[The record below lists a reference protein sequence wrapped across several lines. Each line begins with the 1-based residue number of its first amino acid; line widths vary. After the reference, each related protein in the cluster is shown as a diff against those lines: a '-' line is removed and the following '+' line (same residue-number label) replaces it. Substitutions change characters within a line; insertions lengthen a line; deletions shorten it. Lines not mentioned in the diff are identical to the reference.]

1 MRSRGVV
8 GLALLSNLRPRLVL
22 TMRASCCPA
31 ALNPCEAVRRSC
43 QRVVAGSRHV
53 SIDSEAVSR
62 LARDVVQ
69 RSDQVLRVC
78 DWNTE
83 WHFHREADPVLTTQY
98 LFVLDALNFCFWP
111 SPGFEYEDLARGL
124 KRVVESNPQSLDADR
139 LECLD
144 TETLVEWFPAGALP
158 NIEERTERLRELG
171 AALTNSFDGKAYNLV
186 KSCDRSAVQ
195 FVRRVLQELPGFRDT
210 AVLDGRLVHFYKRA
224 QILCGDIWAAFG
236 RGNDPESCF
245 SFLDIGEL
253 TMFADYRVPQLL
265 HHLNVLKYEK
275 DLEQQILSLSEI
287 ESGSRMEVKFI
298 IHAVIPCNE
307 LH

>member
-1 MRSRGVV
+1 M
-8 GLALLSNLRPRLVL
+8 
-22 TMRASCCPA
+22 
-31 ALNPCEAVRRSC
+31 
-43 QRVVAGSRHV
+43 
-53 SIDSEAVSR
+53 
-62 LARDVVQ
+62 
-69 RSDQVLRVC
+69 
-78 DWNTE
+78 
-83 WHFHREADPVLTTQY
+83 
-98 LFVLDALNFCFWP
+98 
-111 SPGFEYEDLARGL
+111 EY
-124 KRVVESNPQSLDADR
+124 NPQSLDADR

-236 RGNDPESCF
+236 RGKDPESCF

-298 IHAVIPCNE
+298 IHAVIPCDG